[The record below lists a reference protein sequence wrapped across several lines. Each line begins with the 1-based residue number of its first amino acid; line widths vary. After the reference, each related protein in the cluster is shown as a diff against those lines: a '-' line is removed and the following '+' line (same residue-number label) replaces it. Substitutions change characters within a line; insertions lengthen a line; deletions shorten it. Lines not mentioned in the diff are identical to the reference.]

1 MTKPPSKPMNESETK
16 RVTLL
21 EAYEARTDLLL
32 SALALVYLVTF
43 SAQAIFYE
51 PDATWFRWSTAFG
64 NLLWVLFALDL
75 IFRLSLSPRR
85 WYFIK
90 THLLDVITV
99 VVPQFR
105 ALRVLRAFTS
115 DGVLSKGKGAI
126 SGKAIVSAT
135 IGVVIVVW
143 VGSLMVLSA
152 ERGAPGAEITSFGDA
167 IWWSFE
173 TITTVGYGDFVPV
186 TWTGRAYAT
195 LIMLVGIS
203 ILGVVSAGLAAT
215 LVKQNKSQPAPAPT
229 PNGEVL
235 KELAELKQMVAALQA
250 QLPRQDGAA
259 PSSGHVR

>member
-1 MTKPPSKPMNESETK
+1 MQRHDPSYTPAMTKPPSKPMNESETK

-152 ERGAPGAEITSFGDA
+152 SGAH
-167 IWWSFE
+167 
-173 TITTVGYGDFVPV
+173 
-186 TWTGRAYAT
+186 RARR
-195 LIMLVGIS
+195 S
-203 ILGVVSAGLAAT
+203 RVSATRSGGPSRPSRRSAT
-215 LVKQNKSQPAPAPT
+215 ATSSPSRGQAAPT
-229 PNGEVL
+229 P
-235 KELAELKQMVAALQA
+235 
-250 QLPRQDGAA
+250 R
-259 PSSGHVR
+259 